1 MRRQSI
7 RLVLANRSHSAKQQ
21 TLRHHYVE
29 NDVQNNSQYDDE
41 IDLRELF
48 GVFWAGKVK
57 IIAITA
63 VFAIVSVI
71 YALSVPN
78 QYKAT
83 ALLAPAHQHSGGLS
97 GALGQLGGFASLAG
111 VSLGGGESS
120 EAQVAQ
126 EIMKSWSFIEGFIKS
141 NDLAVEVYAAE
152 GWSKGSNELKIDDD
166 LYDTSKN
173 QWLIRDND
181 TGEPRPP
188 TSWVLFKKFSEIFSV
203 SEDKQSG
210 LVSVSMEY
218 YSPQITKQW
227 VDMYVAAI
235 NKHMQERQVVKVTN
249 NIEYLQAQ
257 IEKTSITEMQEV
269 FYTIIE
275 EQIKNKMLAE
285 ASPDYAFVALS
296 TSMVPEEKSQPKR
309 ALICILGTLLG
320 GMLSV
325 LFVLVIH
332 YGRK

>member
-1 MRRQSI
+1 M
-7 RLVLANRSHSAKQQ
+7 
-21 TLRHHYVE
+21 
-29 NDVQNNSQYDDE
+29 
-41 IDLRELF
+41 
-48 GVFWAGKVK
+48 
-57 IIAITA
+57 
-63 VFAIVSVI
+63 
-71 YALSVPN
+71 
-78 QYKAT
+78 
-83 ALLAPAHQHSGGLS
+83 
-97 GALGQLGGFASLAG
+97 GQLGGLASLAG
-111 VSLGGGESS
+111 VSIGGGESS

-152 GWSKGSNELKIDDD
+152 GWSKGSNELKINDG

-173 QWLIRDND
+173 QWLIGDND

-203 SEDKQSG
+203 SEDIKSG

-218 YSPQITKQW
+218 YSPQIAKQW

-249 NIEYLQAQ
+249 NIAYLQAQ
-257 IEKTSITEMQEV
+257 IEKTSITEMQEI

-285 ASPDYAFVALS
+285 ASPDYAFVAVS
-296 TSMVPEEKSQPKR
+296 PSMVPEEKSQPKR

-332 YGRK
+332 YGRKSGS